1 MVELHLEVV
10 NLYFIRTW
18 ESEPI
23 NLIPTSKY
31 KKCEKSQFLGIVQF
45 LNTPYLCTPIKGID
59 MKKKLGI
66 IRKIKKKHIF
76 LALLAVIVLG
86 GLAKAYSA
94 WVGTTRIAFLNYQAI
109 ALGQISHAN
118 DNAMIKLS
126 EITTDDFD
134 HLDDYDMIIVNGMGL
149 RIDENQ
155 RKQLEEASYK
165 VPTLTHAA
173 TNPANNIVSVDNF
186 DADYLMQYI
195 ENGGKKNYHS
205 MLAYIR
211 KFIDGKKFMAPE
223 PERVNERPDYLLT
236 HFDPKDE
243 KGDELGF
250 NSIREYNAF
259 LAKNGLYKEGAPTI
273 LLTGFM
279 GAAPDM
285 EKAFEKKGFMV
296 YRINKLQSFIAGHHA
311 DSIQANAVV
320 NMAHGRLGDYF
331 VEFLKQKNIPLFSP
345 LNINRLTTDW
355 ENDKQGMNG
364 GFMSQSIVTPEIDGA
379 IRPYVVFGQRINKEG
394 LQEVYGIPDRMES
407 FVESVQGYVNLK
419 NKKNSSKRIAIF
431 YFKGPGQNALTA
443 SGMEVVPSLYN
454 LLVRLK
460 NEGYN
465 VGKLPANPQEL
476 AKMIQA
482 QGAVF
487 GTYAEGAYT
496 KFLQSGHPALVTA
509 QQFAGWTQ
517 KALSKKMIK
526 EMNQLYG
533 SFPGKYMAT
542 DDGKLAVARLQFGNV
557 ALLPQVM
564 AGVGGDSF
572 KIVHGTDQAP
582 PYTYVASYL
591 WARYGFSADALIHFG
606 THGSLEYTPRK
617 QVALGSNDWSDR
629 LIGVVPHFYIYTI
642 GNVGEAMI
650 AKRRTYAQ
658 TQSYLT
664 PPFKESELR
673 QTYKQL
679 SDAIQ
684 SYEKKATVEQSL
696 KVKALTVK
704 MGIARELG
712 LDAKQMN
719 KPYSADEIARVEN
732 YAEELANEKIT
743 GKLYTL
749 GVPYDNDDIRTSVY
763 AMATDPI
770 AYGMLAVDKLKGRAQ
785 EGVEKHK
792 QLFAR
797 LYLSKA
803 RNTVT
808 QLLGS
813 ASVSDEYICRYVGIT
828 PAELQMARKVEA
840 MQAAPDPIQ
849 MMMQMADQIGG
860 AKETKPKKVD
870 HRTVSELRAA
880 KVSRKKKVPQMSREA
895 FEKMEQT
902 GRFPD
907 KMMEAIKKG
916 QKWYQEDLKRAK
928 MAKTGKGKS
937 SQTGRSSK
945 DKGMMMSKAP
955 KYTRQ
960 QIRLAQAITTVEHA
974 LQNVGKYSEALRQSP
989 LNEMSSLMNALNGGF
1004 TAPSPGGD
1012 LIVNPNTLPTG
1023 RNLFSINVENTPSED
1038 AWEKAK
1044 ELCDNTIKMYCERHK
1059 GEYPRKVSY
1068 TLWSS
1073 EFIET
1078 EGATI
1083 AQILYMLGVE
1093 PVRDAFGRV
1102 TDLRLIPSKQ
1112 LGRPRI
1118 DVVVQTSGQL
1128 RDLAASRL
1136 FLINKAIE
1144 MAANA
1149 KGDKYDN
1156 LVKAGVTESERV
1168 LVEKGMSPKEA
1179 REVSMYRVFG
1189 GVNGNYGTGI
1199 QEMVTA
1205 GDRWDKESQIAEV
1218 YMNNMGAF
1226 YGDEKNWETVRK
1238 AAFEAA
1244 LTRTDVVV
1252 QPRQSNTW
1260 GALSLDHVYEFMGG
1274 MNLAVRNVTGKDPDA
1289 YLADYRNHSNMRMQE
1304 VKEAIGIEGRTTIF
1318 NPAYI
1323 KEKMKGGASSASTF
1337 AEIVTNTYGW
1347 NVMKPKAIDKE
1358 MWDEIYNV
1366 YVKDKYHLGT
1376 KEFFDKQ
1383 NPAALMEMTAV
1394 MMESARKGM
1403 WKATPQ
1409 QLRDIAKLHTETVN
1423 KYKPSCSGFVCN
1435 NAKLRNYI
1443 ASKTDA
1449 ASAKEYQQNVEQIR
1463 DAEAA
1468 KNSSDKGMVMK
1479 KETLNEEAQKTT
1491 TVVSGIVVGVI
1502 VIVAFVLLAVL
1513 IRRRRK
1519 NMVE

>member
-1 MVELHLEVV
+1 
-10 NLYFIRTW
+10 
-18 ESEPI
+18 
-23 NLIPTSKY
+23 
-31 KKCEKSQFLGIVQF
+31 
-45 LNTPYLCTPIKGID
+45 
-59 MKKKLGI
+59 MKKGLGK

-195 ENGGKKNYHS
+195 ENGSKKNYHS

-223 PERVNERPDYLLT
+223 PERVDERPNYLLT

-259 LAKNGLYKEGAPTI
+259 LAKNGLYKEGAPAI

-296 YRINKLQSFIAGHHA
+296 YRINQLQNFIAGHHA

-419 NKKNSSKRIAIF
+419 NKKNSNKRIAIF

-496 KFLQSGHPALVTA
+496 QFLKSGHPALVTA

-617 QVALGSNDWSDR
+617 QVALDSNDWSDR
-629 LIGVVPHFYIYTI
+629 LIGVVPHLYIYTI

-684 SYEKKATVEQSL
+684 SYEKKASAEQSL

-732 YAEELANEKIT
+732 FAEELANEKIT

-749 GVPYDNDDIRTSVY
+749 GVPYDNDDVRTSVY

-792 QLFAR
+792 QLFDR

-849 MMMQMADQIGG
+849 MMMQMADQMGG
-860 AKETKPKKVD
+860 AKEAKPKRVD

-880 KVSRKKKVPQMSREA
+880 KVSHKKKIPQMSRGA

-902 GRFPD
+902 GHFPD

-916 QKWYQEDLKRAK
+916 QKWYQEDLKKAK
-928 MAKTGKGKS
+928 MAKAGKGKA
-937 SQTGRSSK
+937 SQKSSK

-960 QIRLAQAITTVEHA
+960 QIHLAQAITTVEHA

-1409 QLRDIAKLHTETVN
+1409 QLKDIAKLHTETVN
-1423 KYKPSCSGFVCN
+1423 KYKPSCSGFVCD

-1479 KETLNEEAQKTT
+1479 KETLNEDAQKTT

-1502 VIVAFVLLAVL
+1502 VIVAFVVLAVYL
-1513 IRRRRK
+1513 RRRRK
-1519 NMVE
+1519 MMSEE

>member
-1 MVELHLEVV
+1 
-10 NLYFIRTW
+10 
-18 ESEPI
+18 
-23 NLIPTSKY
+23 
-31 KKCEKSQFLGIVQF
+31 
-45 LNTPYLCTPIKGID
+45 
-59 MKKKLGI
+59 MKKGLGK

-76 LALLAVIVLG
+76 LALLVVIVLG
-86 GLAKAYSA
+86 GLVKAYSA
-94 WVGTTRIAFLNYQAI
+94 WVGTTRIAFLNYQAV

-195 ENGGKKNYHS
+195 ENGSKKNYHS

-223 PERVNERPDYLLT
+223 PERVDERPDYLLT

-311 DSIQANAVV
+311 DSIRANAVV

-496 KFLQSGHPALVTA
+496 QFLKSGHPALVTA

-617 QVALGSNDWSDR
+617 QVALDSNDWSDR
-629 LIGVVPHFYIYTI
+629 LIGVVPHLYIYTI

-684 SYEKKATVEQSL
+684 SYEKKASAEQSL

-732 YAEELANEKIT
+732 FAEELANEKIT

-749 GVPYDNDDIRTSVY
+749 GVPYDNDDVRTSVY

-792 QLFAR
+792 QLFDR

-813 ASVSDEYICRYVGIT
+813 ASVSDDYICRYVGIT

-849 MMMQMADQIGG
+849 MMMQMADQMGG
-860 AKETKPKKVD
+860 AKEAKPKRVD
-870 HRTVSELRAA
+870 YRTVSELRAA
-880 KVSRKKKVPQMSREA
+880 KVSHKKIPQMSREA

-916 QKWYQEDLKRAK
+916 QKWYQEDLKKAK
-928 MAKTGKGKS
+928 AGKGKA
-937 SQTGRSSK
+937 SQKSSK

-960 QIRLAQAITTVEHA
+960 QIHLAQAITTVEHA

-1218 YMNNMGAF
+1218 YMNNMGAY

-1304 VKEAIGIEGRTTIF
+1304 VKEAIGIESRTTIF

-1403 WKATPQ
+1403 WKATPL
-1409 QLRDIAKLHTETVN
+1409 QLKDIAKLHTETVN
-1423 KYKPSCSGFVCN
+1423 KYKPSCSGFVCD

-1502 VIVAFVLLAVL
+1502 VIVAFVVLAVYL
-1513 IRRRRK
+1513 RRRRK
-1519 NMVE
+1519 MMSEE

>member
-1 MVELHLEVV
+1 M
-10 NLYFIRTW
+10 R
-18 ESEPI
+18 
-23 NLIPTSKY
+23 
-31 KKCEKSQFLGIVQF
+31 KKIG
-45 LNTPYLCTPIKGID
+45 
-59 MKKKLGI
+59 
-66 IRKIKKKHIF
+66 KIKKKHVF
-76 LALLAVIVLG
+76 LALLAIVLFSG
-86 GLAKAYSA
+86 MVKAYNA
-94 WVGTTRIAFLNYQAI
+94 WIGTTRIAFLNYQAI
-109 ALGQISHAN
+109 ALGQIANAN
-118 DNAMIKLS
+118 DNGMIKLS

-134 HLDDYDMIIVNGMGL
+134 HLEDYDMIIVNGMGL

-195 ENGGKKNYHS
+195 ENGSKKNYHS

-223 PERVNERPDYLLT
+223 PDRVDERPDYLLT

-259 LAKNGLYKEGAPTI
+259 LAKNGLYKKGAPTI
-273 LLTGFM
+273 MLTGFM

-496 KFLQSGHPALVTA
+496 QFLKSGHPALVTA

-629 LIGVVPHFYIYTI
+629 LIGVVPHLYIYTI

-684 SYEKKATVEQSL
+684 SYEKKASAEQSL

-732 YAEELANEKIT
+732 FAEELANEKIT

-749 GVPYDNDDIRTSVY
+749 GVPYDNDDVRTSVY

-792 QLFAR
+792 QLFDR

-849 MMMQMADQIGG
+849 MMMQMADQMGG
-860 AKETKPKKVD
+860 AKEAKPKRVD

-880 KVSRKKKVPQMSREA
+880 KVSHKKKIPQMSREA

-916 QKWYQEDLKRAK
+916 QKWYQEDLKKAK
-928 MAKTGKGKS
+928 MAKAGKGKA
-937 SQTGRSSK
+937 SQKSSK

-960 QIRLAQAITTVEHA
+960 QIHLAQAITTVEHA

-1218 YMNNMGAF
+1218 YMNNMGAY

-1409 QLRDIAKLHTETVN
+1409 QLKDIAKLHTETVN

-1435 NAKLRNYI
+1435 NAKLRDYI
-1443 ASKTDA
+1443 ASKSDA
-1449 ASAKEYQQNVEQIR
+1449 ATAKEYQQNVEQIR

-1468 KNSSDKGMVMK
+1468 SKSNDKGMVMK
-1479 KETLNEEAQKTT
+1479 KETLNDEAQKTT

-1502 VIVAFVLLAVL
+1502 VIVAFVMLAIL

>member
-1 MVELHLEVV
+1 MHP
-10 NLYFIRTW
+10 N
-18 ESEPI
+18 
-23 NLIPTSKY
+23 
-31 KKCEKSQFLGIVQF
+31 
-45 LNTPYLCTPIKGID
+45 KGMD
-59 MKKKLGI
+59 MKKRLGI

-355 ENDKQGMNG
+355 ESDKQGMNG

-407 FVESVQGYVNLK
+407 FVESVLGYVNLK

-557 ALLPQVM
+557 VLLPQVM

-1304 VKEAIGIEGRTTIF
+1304 VKEAIGIESRTTIF